1 MVLAVGVT
9 MMTDA
14 AVAGL
19 IGFGGLTLGLLGVL
33 STWIICVHGGCCRQ
47 SSGPLCRRR
56 RHRAGHLPSTNARG
70 CPACGNVSVEAGAGR
85 PTRQNIAS
93 P

>member
-33 STWIICVHGGCCRQ
+33 STWIIWRPRWLLPPKLRAALQTSAPPSGASPVHERQ
-47 SSGPLCRRR
+47 
-56 RHRAGHLPSTNARG
+56 G

-85 PTRQNIAS
+85 PTRQNIA
-93 P
+93 PP